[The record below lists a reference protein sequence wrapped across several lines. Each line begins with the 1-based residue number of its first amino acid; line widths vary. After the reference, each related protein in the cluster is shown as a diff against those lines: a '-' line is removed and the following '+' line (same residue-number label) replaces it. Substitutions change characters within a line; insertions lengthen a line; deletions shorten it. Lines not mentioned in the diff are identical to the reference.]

1 MAAKNLEL
9 AREGQITDRFT
20 KAIEQLGAINQKGE
34 HNREVRLGGI
44 YALERIAKR
53 SPEDHWPIMEV
64 LTTYIRENAPWM
76 PRETQL
82 SKGDGSP
89 EEKLP
94 APQKQPPPRLNA
106 DIQAILTVLG
116 RRTRTTGEGKDQ
128 QLRNGEEYPLNL
140 RKTDLRGANLVEAH
154 LQGADLRD
162 VQLEGA
168 ILGGTHLEKA
178 DLGGAQ
184 LQEAD
189 LTGAQLEGADLS
201 GAHLEGAHGLTVEQ
215 LATAET
221 LYNTHLDPPL
231 LEQIRQQSPHLLEQ
245 SHK

>member
-1 MAAKNLEL
+1 
-9 AREGQITDRFT
+9 
-20 KAIEQLGAINQKGE
+20 
-34 HNREVRLGGI
+34 
-44 YALERIAKR
+44 
-53 SPEDHWPIMEV
+53 
-64 LTTYIRENAPWM
+64 M

-168 ILGGTHLEKA
+168 ILSGAHLQKADLRDVQLEGAILSGTQLQGANLSGAQLEGAILWGTQLQGTDLRDVQLEGAILGGTHLEKA